1 MSNAV
6 ISSVYAGIDPKPVI
20 AAQAYK
26 NKVVLISGA
35 SRGIGQEIAL
45 TYARAGA
52 TLSLL
57 ARSLEGLA
65 SVKDAIIKEVPD
77 ARVEVFKADVTKPLE
92 VKAAVDGTVEKFGK
106 IDIVIANAGKAERWD
121 KSEDPFNSTLP
132 LALTYFSRDNL
143 GFTEQ
148 DPSDWWRTIEVN
160 IRGVFNLAQYVFLPS
175 NTALRINRLVFLV
188 SAYLT

>member
-121 KSEDPFNSTLP
+121 KSKDSFNFTSP